1 MSKAKLP
8 VIILGIALVGW
19 WGISK
24 TRSLS
29 APQSL
34 DQQAE
39 AEATA
44 DALRAANAAKDARSP
59 ASAPVAGPKDQTS
72 VAPPPPAARTI
83 APPPFEYQK
92 DLNSYAQLKTKV
104 LPSAEE
110 KSARERLLKDARFL
124 RATGDRLLKVPLLP
138 IGEQDVAIDLLIEAL
153 QGGDQQAAEAAIAE
167 IVGDNQ
173 VEDTK
178 LPTDVREQLA
188 GIKAEVIYHY
198 TAYRP
203 DEVGQVS
210 NRLPGPVSRKILNNV
225 TEAQKNNLAES
236 QAEAR

>member
-1 MSKAKLP
+1 MSRAKLP
-8 VIILGIALVGW
+8 VIFLGVALVGW
-19 WGISK
+19 WGVSK

-34 DQQAE
+34 EQQAE
-39 AEATA
+39 AEASA
-44 DALRAANAAKDARSP
+44 DALQGANAAEEARSVV
-59 ASAPVAGPKDQTS
+59 SVPVA
-72 VAPPPPAARTI
+72 APRPAARAI

-110 KSARERLLKDARFL
+110 QSARERLLKDARFL

-153 QGGDQQAAEAAIAE
+153 QGGDQQAAKAVIGE
-167 IVGDNQ
+167 IVSDNQ

-203 DEVGQVS
+203 EEVGQVS
-210 NRLPGPVSRKILNNV
+210 SSLPGPVSRKIWNNV

-236 QAEAR
+236 QAEANR

>member
-1 MSKAKLP
+1 
-8 VIILGIALVGW
+8 
-19 WGISK
+19 
-24 TRSLS
+24 
-29 APQSL
+29 
-34 DQQAE
+34 
-39 AEATA
+39 
-44 DALRAANAAKDARSP
+44 
-59 ASAPVAGPKDQTS
+59 
-72 VAPPPPAARTI
+72 
-83 APPPFEYQK
+83 
-92 DLNSYAQLKTKV
+92 LNSYAQLKTKV

-110 KSARERLLKDARFL
+110 QSARERLLKDARFL

-153 QGGDQQAAEAAIAE
+153 QGGDQQAAKAVIGE
-167 IVGDNQ
+167 IVSDNQ

-203 DEVGQVS
+203 EEVGQVS
-210 NRLPGPVSRKILNNV
+210 SSLPGPVSRKIWNNV

-236 QAEAR
+236 QAEANR